1 MLRGLLTE
9 KSFDLSA
16 AFTFVSGKYTIIRD
30 KMREVM
36 EDGRKL
42 SGVVGGGEVGIV
54 KEAVAAAGAVVAGWG
69 GPGLFDASVGRIGE
83 DQQSGKRK
91 DRGWRRAKFRFWT

>member
-9 KSFDLSA
+9 KSFNLSA
-16 AFTFVSGKYTIIRD
+16 AFTFVSGKYTVIRD

-42 SGVVGGGEVGIV
+42 SGVVGGGGGEGSEGGSGNSGGDSRLGWIW
-54 KEAVAAAGAVVAGWG
+54 AV
-69 GPGLFDASVGRIGE
+69 
-83 DQQSGKRK
+83 
-91 DRGWRRAKFRFWT
+91 

>member
-16 AFTFVSGKYTIIRD
+16 AFTFVSGKYTVIRD

-42 SGVVGGGEVGIV
+42 SGVVGGGW
-54 KEAVAAAGAVVAGWG
+54 GW
-69 GPGLFDASVGRIGE
+69 
-83 DQQSGKRK
+83 
-91 DRGWRRAKFRFWT
+91 